1 MVETSKAYEDAL
13 EAEVEDLGKKNNQLK
28 NENDKIRMCLAET
41 RVNKIE
47 ISLRNNV
54 YQRAKIF
61 FYFIIYQERLESQTK
76 RLEKQVEKYKND
88 KYDIEDSMKA

>member
-41 RVNKIE
+41 RVNNIE
-47 ISLRNNV
+47 L
-54 YQRAKIF
+54 
-61 FYFIIYQERLESQTK
+61 
-76 RLEKQVEKYKND
+76 
-88 KYDIEDSMKA
+88 